1 MRKVFLL
8 YFLLLTQVIFSATY
22 IPRNM
27 KEEKILKSYKE
38 HQLVLGLKNTE
49 FDNMLIDGESL
60 NTIIEEMLR
69 DYLNLNIRVVM
80 DDWSSLYS
88 SYNNKDIDILGVMN
102 QSEDRK
108 EKWVFSLPLYDDFV
122 YIASSGKDKFDPNNI
137 KSLEGKNIYV
147 TKGSIYKDSLIKF
160 LESKNLTVNLI
171 EVDDSY
177 RMKDEIYLTS
187 KYNITGWE
195 SKIKVGYVSDTSISL
210 RKNLKDLSLII
221 NNALLEKYQTKIRMY
236 LEKRE
241 NYLFKK
247 NFLNYLTE
255 SEKNYLKKL
264 EIINFGLVESKPLN
278 YYSQSLNRYVGVT
291 PFFLEKIAKK
301 LNLKLRIIKPKNNE
315 WRVLYE
321 KILNK
326 EIKVLPFLSTK
337 KNENII
343 FTNTIYEP
351 ILYRISNFDK
361 TNLKVGVVRNSV
373 EEHFGREV
381 YDDLDIKFYNDE
393 NSLEG
398 ALNTRE
404 VSTILL
410 FDINKI
416 DTSKFKV
423 DELLRIPIALALH
436 REDVILRDVLNKF
449 ISNSLTMEKI
459 IEEADIIKKQEA
471 FNQYQKFQVTNRIL
485 YILLTISGL
494 FGIASIFKIFSN
506 YKLTREL
513 KKDLIT
519 GLPNRTEFLNF
530 LSKKKNLKG
539 YSIAM
544 DIDNFKEINDKY
556 GEVTGDYIL
565 KSVGQC
571 LKRIFR
577 NHDIFRVSGDE
588 FDVFVQ
594 EEFIIERLNS
604 LKDELKAL
612 KLAYQLELS
621 IGYYKKNIDEELEDA
636 FKYAYMAMEEAKKVN
651 ETYYVEAT
659 EELLKRKKRE
669 NSIKSLL
676 RNKNLSGLY
685 AVYQPKFN
693 IKTKKVMGGE
703 SLARWSDDKLGFISP
718 AEFIPIA
725 ENINLIHLVDYKI
738 ANETIKFVKDLK
750 ENNLVDENFKL
761 SFNLSMKTLERS
773 DVVRKIKEFLEKN
786 DASGKWLEL
795 EITESIFSTNLKTTL
810 LKIDELKKLGLSL
823 AMDDFTAG
831 HSTVSLLPLLPLEV
845 VKFDKGILDAIGT
858 KDNLVAS
865 NIYSALVRL
874 VKDLNVAIVAE
885 GIETEAQLLFLDNS
899 NVKIGQG
906 YIFSKPIT
914 KDEFKKK
921 L

>member
-264 EIINFGLVESKPLN
+264 EVINFGLVESKPLN

-556 GEVTGDYIL
+556 GQVTGDYIL

-865 NIYSALVRL
+865 NIYSALVGL

>member
-1 MRKVFLL
+1 
-8 YFLLLTQVIFSATY
+8 
-22 IPRNM
+22 
-27 KEEKILKSYKE
+27 
-38 HQLVLGLKNTE
+38 
-49 FDNMLIDGESL
+49 
-60 NTIIEEMLR
+60 
-69 DYLNLNIRVVM
+69 
-80 DDWSSLYS
+80 
-88 SYNNKDIDILGVMN
+88 
-102 QSEDRK
+102 
-108 EKWVFSLPLYDDFV
+108 
-122 YIASSGKDKFDPNNI
+122 
-137 KSLEGKNIYV
+137 
-147 TKGSIYKDSLIKF
+147 
-160 LESKNLTVNLI
+160 
-171 EVDDSY
+171 
-177 RMKDEIYLTS
+177 DEIYLTS

-577 NHDIFRVSGDE
+577 NQDIFRVSGDE

>member
-1 MRKVFLL
+1 MRKFFLF
-8 YFLLLTQVIFSATY
+8 YFLILTQVIFSATY
-22 IPRNM
+22 IPKNT
-27 KEEKILKSYKE
+27 KEEKILESYKE
-38 HQLVLGLKNTE
+38 RQLVLGLKNAE

-69 DYLNLNIRVVM
+69 DYLKLNIKVVM
-80 DDWSSLYS
+80 HDWSNLYS
-88 SYNNKDIDILGVMN
+88 YYNNKDVDIVGAMN

-122 YIASSGKDKFDPNNI
+122 YIASSSKDNFDPNNV

-160 LESKNLTVNLI
+160 LESKNLTVNII

-195 SKIKVGYVSDTSISL
+195 SKVKVGYVSDTSISL
-210 RKNLKDLSLII
+210 RKDLKDLSLII
-221 NNALLEKYQTKIRMY
+221 NNALLERYQTKIRVY

-241 NYLFKK
+241 NYLFKN

-264 EIINFGLVESKPLN
+264 SVINIGLAESRPLN
-278 YYSQSLNRYVGVT
+278 YYSQSLNRYIGVA
-291 PFFLEKIAKK
+291 PFLLEKIAKK
-301 LNLKLRIIKPKNNE
+301 LDLKLRIIKPKNDNWE
-315 WRVLYE
+315 ILYE
-321 KILNK
+321 KLLNR
-326 EIKVLPFLSTK
+326 EIKVLPYLATK
-337 KNENII
+337 KNENIV

-361 TNLKVGVVRNSV
+361 TNLKVGVVKGSV
-373 EEHFGREV
+373 EDYFGNEV
-381 YDDLDIKFYNDE
+381 YGDVDIRVYNDE
-393 NSLEG
+393 ESLEE
-398 ALNTRE
+398 ALNSRE

-423 DELLRIPIALALH
+423 DELLRVPIALAVNK
-436 REDVILRDVLNKF
+436 EDVILRDILNKF
-449 ISNSLTMEKI
+449 ISNSLTLEKI
-459 IEEADIIKKQEA
+459 IEDADVIKKQEA
-471 FNQYQKFQVTNRIL
+471 FNKYQKFQVTNRIL

-494 FGIASIFKIFSN
+494 FGIALIYKILSN

-519 GLPNRTEFLNF
+519 GVPNRMEFLNF
-530 LSKKKNLKG
+530 ISKKKNLKG
-539 YSIAM
+539 YAISM

-556 GEVTGDYIL
+556 GQVTGDYIL

-571 LKRIFR
+571 LKRIFE
-577 NHDIFRVSGDE
+577 NQDIFRVSGDE

-604 LKDELKAL
+604 LKVELKAL
-612 KLAYQLELS
+612 RLAYQLELS

-636 FKYAYMAMEEAKKVN
+636 FKYAHMAMEEAKKVN

-659 EELLKRKKRE
+659 EELLKRKRRE
-669 NSIKSLL
+669 YSIKSLL

-693 IKTKKVMGGE
+693 IKTKKVIGGE

-725 ENINLIHLVDYKI
+725 EDINLIHLVDYKI
-738 ANETIKFVKDLK
+738 ADETIKFIKDLK
-750 ENNLVDENFKL
+750 ENNLVDDDFKL

-786 DASGKWLEL
+786 NVSGKWLEL

-865 NIYSALVRL
+865 NIYSALIGL
-874 VKDLNVAIVAE
+874 VKDLNVTIVAE

-899 NVKIGQG
+899 NVKVGQG